1 MKIDPEVIKGKLLQ
15 IYDQKVK
22 YCPPIPGFSGTEKQP
37 AAVLIPL
44 LLDKE
49 IWKILFIKRTHHM
62 KDRHSGQIAFPGGR
76 ANRDDISLQITAL
89 REAEEEIGIN
99 PDDVNILGKS
109 CPITTVTN
117 YEVTPYVGVLPWPY
131 SLNLSRIEVEK
142 IILIP
147 VNWLINPQ
155 HHQVKSWKPDPENG
169 IGIPVIFFEEYQ
181 GEILW
186 GVTAQ
191 IVVDFLEII
200 HTFP

>member
-1 MKIDPEVIKGKLLQ
+1 MNINPEDIKGKLLQ
-15 IYDQKVK
+15 TQDHKVK
-22 YCPPIPGFSGTEKQP
+22 HCPPLPGFSGTEKQP

-49 IWKILFIKRTHHM
+49 IWKILFIKRTHH
-62 KDRHSGQIAFPGGR
+62 KDDQHSGQIAFPGGR
-76 ANRDDISLQITAL
+76 ADRDDISLQTTAL

-99 PDDVNILGKS
+99 PDDVDILGKS
-109 CPITTVTN
+109 RTITTVTN
-117 YEVTPYVGVLPWPY
+117 YQVTPYVGILPWPY
-131 SLNLSRIEVEK
+131 PLNLSHIEVEK

-155 HHQVKSWKPDPENG
+155 AHQVKSWKPDLANG
-169 IGIPVIFFEEYQ
+169 IGFPVIFFEEYQ

-186 GVTAQ
+186 GATAQ

-200 HTFP
+200 LTSP